1 MTRFHALE
9 VSLEL
14 VRSLRGVL
22 AKLRTRSRKLSG
34 QLEDALISVPLNIG
48 EGRRRA
54 GRDRLHHWRIAAG
67 SAEETRTC
75 LRVAEAL
82 GILEWQELE
91 APLELID
98 RVLAM
103 LWRLCR

>member
-14 VRSLRGVL
+14 VHSLHGVL

-34 QLEDALISVPLNIG
+34 QLEDALVSVPLNIS

-75 LRVAEAL
+75 LRVADARD
-82 GILEWQELE
+82 
-91 APLELID
+91 A
-98 RVLAM
+98 RVAGA
-103 LWRLCR
+103 

>member
-1 MTRFHALE
+1 
-9 VSLEL
+9 VSLASKTVSGPPQGGVGGEK
-14 VRSLRGVL
+14 RG
-22 AKLRTRSRKLSG
+22 A
-34 QLEDALISVPLNIG
+34 D
-48 EGRRRA
+48 
-54 GRDRLHHWRIAAG
+54 
-67 SAEETRTC
+67 ETRTC

-82 GILEWQELE
+82 GILELQEIQ